1 MVHCCVQDINTF
13 TGVFIHVKTTN
24 ELSFLSLQDE
34 MEGLDLEGKRV
45 ETHRPMREAVQCSDS
60 SPEGVCFNSIIKITV

>member
-45 ETHRPMREAVQCSDS
+45 EDATDP
-60 SPEGVCFNSIIKITV
+60 

>member
-1 MVHCCVQDINTF
+1 MVHCCVPEINTF
-13 TGVFIHVKTTN
+13 TGVFSVVKTTN

-45 ETHRPMREAVQCSDS
+45 EDATDP
-60 SPEGVCFNSIIKITV
+60 